1 MPLRST
7 KYGFP
12 AIPPRDS
19 ETKTEIFRPTLGLH
33 TGDMPQDLRPGF
45 TPAAENFVTENGWLR
60 PRSGL
65 SQFGPFNFDS
75 PALGGAELSEA
86 QGELAAVAGSASSIA
101 IFHPSVDSWSELS
114 YIRGNTLAGDDLP
127 SGLSTDY
134 WSIANPYDDNVRQY
148 LGVMSNGTNWMK
160 WFEVREGVNVY
171 SDFTWTEELEDT
183 KAARAV
189 VATQDRL
196 FLFNTIDTTGN
207 KHPTRALWSARANI
221 RDFIA
226 VNGAGREDL
235 VDMAGEGTAAVRV
248 GDDII
253 LLTNQEVWVARPTLD
268 DYAFRFDRISKEV
281 GCPYP
286 QTAKSTP
293 LGCMFLSRDL
303 EVYVTNGS
311 SIQPLGPVQP
321 GEPSRIQRY
330 LRDKAINLSRAWA
343 LFDNIGQR
351 YCLYFP
357 DRESIDRFP
366 THALYFSFQDGSWLP
381 QTFEHEL
388 SFGFSFQ
395 DPGELVTWNDLN
407 DVTWG
412 ELNQAWGELGKGA
425 DDRFQTVFGSGGT
438 SYRLHDNFAT
448 DDGLQIEARWRS
460 HALTQRDQMRV
471 TRLTEVWMDFE
482 AESQG
487 TAAIHVSK
495 DLGQSFNTDG
505 RISALV
511 PSLSNAFFPVWSNA
525 QAPMFELR
533 IADATRPRIGR
544 FQAAMKDG
552 GKWLFVQ

>member
-1 MPLRST
+1 MPKRTT

-12 AIPPRDS
+12 ALPPPNS
-19 ETKTEIFRPTLGLH
+19 ETRTEIFRPTLGLH
-33 TGDMPQDLRPGF
+33 SGDVPQDLRPGF

-65 SQFGPFNFDS
+65 SQFGPFNFDG
-75 PALGGAELSEA
+75 PVLGGAELSEA
-86 QGELAAVAGSASSIA
+86 QGELAAVASSASSIA

-114 YIRGNTLAGDDLP
+114 YIPGSTVGGDDLP

-134 WSIANPYDDNVRQY
+134 WSIANPYDDNVREY

-160 WFEVREGVNVY
+160 WFVVEEGVNVY
-171 SDFTWTEELEDT
+171 SDFTWTAALENT

-221 RDFIA
+221 RDFLA
-226 VNGAGREDL
+226 ANGAGREDL
-235 VDMAGEGTAAVRV
+235 VDMKGEGTAAVRV

-253 LLTNQEVWVARPTLD
+253 LLTNQEIWVARPTLD
-268 DYAFRFDRISKEV
+268 DYAFRFDRISNTI

-286 QTAKSTP
+286 QTAIPTP

-311 SIQPLGPVQP
+311 SLQPVGPTAP

-330 LRDKAINLSRAWA
+330 LRDKAVSLSRAWA

-357 DRESIDRFP
+357 DRSSIDRFP
-366 THALYFSFQDGSWLP
+366 TRSLYFSFQDGSWFP

-388 SFGFSFQ
+388 SFGFAFQ
-395 DPGELVTWNDLN
+395 DPGELVTWGDLAE
-407 DVTWG
+407 VTWG
-412 ELNQAWGELGKGA
+412 EINQNWGSLGAGA
-425 DDRFQTVFGSGGT
+425 DDRFQTNFSSAGT
-438 SYRLHDNFAT
+438 PYRLRSTQST
-448 DDGLQIEARWRS
+448 DDGLTIEAKWQS
-460 HALTQRDQMRV
+460 HALNQRDQMRIAHLV
-471 TRLTEVWMDFE
+471 EVWADYE
-482 AESQG
+482 ASSDG
-487 TAAIHVSK
+487 AATVHLSE
-495 DLGQSFNTDG
+495 DLGQSFGTGTVATLLTNA
-505 RISALV
+505 R
-511 PSLSNAFFPVWSNA
+511 NAFFPVWNTA
-525 QAPMFELR
+525 QAPIFEIR
-533 IADATRPRIGR
+533 VVDGTRPKIAR
-544 FQAAMKDG
+544 FQAVMRDA
-552 GKWLFVQ
+552 GKWQFVL